1 MVYDVYYSTIS
12 NSKNYITTVDNAD
25 IASDMCL
32 KNNAKLPRLN
42 MSLGAG
48 NMFFIERN

>member
-1 MVYDVYYSTIS
+1 MTFDVYYSTIL
-12 NSKNYITTVDNAD
+12 NSKNYLTTVDDKDVAIN
-25 IASDMCL
+25 MCL

-48 NMFFIERN
+48 KRFFIERN